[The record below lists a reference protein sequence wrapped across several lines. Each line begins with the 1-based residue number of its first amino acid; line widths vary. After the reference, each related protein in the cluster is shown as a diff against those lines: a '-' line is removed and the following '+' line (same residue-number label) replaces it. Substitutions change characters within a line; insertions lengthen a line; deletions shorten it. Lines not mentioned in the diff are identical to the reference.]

1 MGRGTVICVVG
12 MAIAWATTGWAA
24 TDKYHITPEE
34 HAACDD
40 DVISLC
46 GSEFPDQ
53 DKVIDCMRTKVGQL
67 SAVCL
72 PVFKEGMRKRHLQF

>member
-1 MGRGTVICVVG
+1 MKCGITIW
-12 MAIAWATTGWAA
+12 AISIALIWASAGWAA
-24 TDKYHITPEE
+24 DKYHITPQE
-34 HAACDD
+34 HAACDT

-46 GSEFPDQ
+46 SYEFPDQ

-72 PVFKEGMRKRHLQF
+72 PVFKRA